1 MKNVTNL
8 FIGAALIVSMAS
20 CTKPEPS
27 VFTPIADKIDTA
39 NYSKVIDGEQ
49 VSLFTLKSGKIG
61 MKVTNYGARVVALC
75 VPAKDGKPV
84 DVALGYNSIDEY
96 VNNKEYFFGAAIGRY
111 GNRIGDARF
120 KLDSVEYTLAANDGK
135 NHLHGGVKGYYDVVW
150 KAKQLSDSKIEFT
163 YLSANGEEGYPG
175 NLSITMTYELTPAG
189 EFKIDYKATTDQ
201 KTVCNLTNHTYF
213 NLSGEGSET
222 INDHLLTFNADNF
235 TPVDSTLIPT
245 GEILPVAGTPM
256 DFSKATAIG
265 ERVDADFAQLKY
277 GKGYD
282 HNWVINKKGE
292 GVELAA
298 TVVSPVTGIKLE
310 VLTDQPG
317 IQFYGGNFLDAVV
330 SGKSGKPYVF
340 RSAFCLETQH
350 FPDSPNKPEFP
361 SVVLEPGQTYTHTCI
376 YKFSVQ

>member
-8 FIGAALIVSMAS
+8 LIGAAVVLSMAS

-27 VFTPIADKIDTA
+27 VFTETVDKIDSA

-75 VPAKDGKPV
+75 VPSKDGKQV

-120 KLDSVEYTLAANDGK
+120 SLDSVEYTLAANDGK

-150 KAKQLSDSKIEFT
+150 KAKQLSDSKVEFT

-256 DFSKATAIG
+256 DFTKATAIG
-265 ERVDADFAQLKY
+265 ERVDADFVQLKY

-330 SGKSGKPYVF
+330 SGKLGKPYVF

-350 FPDSPNKPEFP
+350 FPDSPNKPEFS

-376 YKFSVQ
+376 YKFAIQ

>member
-8 FIGAALIVSMAS
+8 FIGAALVVSMAS

-27 VFTPIADKIDTA
+27 VFTPVADKIDAA
-39 NYSKVIDGEQ
+39 NFSKVIDGEQ

-120 KLDSVEYTLAANDGK
+120 KLDSVEYKLAANDGK

-201 KTVCNLTNHTYF
+201 KTICNLTNHTYF

-256 DFSKATAIG
+256 DFSKPTAIG
-265 ERVDADFAQLKY
+265 ERANADFAQLKF

-317 IQFYGGNFLDAVV
+317 VQFYGGNFLDAVV

-361 SVVLEPGQTYTHTCI
+361 TVVLEPGQTYTHTCI

>member
-1 MKNVTNL
+1 MKNLTNF
-8 FIGAALIVSMAS
+8 FIGAAVLLSLGS
-20 CTKPEPS
+20 CTQPKPS
-27 VFTPIADKIDTA
+27 VFTETVDKIDSA

-49 VSLFTLKSGKIG
+49 VSLFTLKSGNIG

-75 VPAKDGKPV
+75 VPGKDGKPV

-96 VNNKEYFFGAAIGRY
+96 VNNNEYFFGAAIGRY

-120 KLDSVEYTLAANDGK
+120 NLDSVEYPLAANNGK
-135 NHLHGGVKGYYDVVW
+135 NHLHGGVKGYFDVVW
-150 KAKQLSDSKIEFT
+150 KAKQLSESKVEFT
-163 YLSANGEEGYPG
+163 YLSVDGEEGYPG
-175 NLSITMTYELTPAG
+175 NLSITMTYELTPDG

-201 KTVCNLTNHTYF
+201 KTLCNLTNHTYF

-235 TPVDSTLIPT
+235 TPVDSTLITT

-256 DFSKATAIG
+256 DFSKATVIG
-265 ERVDADFAQLKY
+265 DRVDADFVQIKY

-317 IQFYGGNFLDAVV
+317 IQFYGGNFLDAAVT
-330 SGKSGKPYVF
+330 GKSGKPYVF

-376 YKFSVQ
+376 YKFAIQ

>member
-84 DVALGYNSIDEY
+84 DVSLGYNSIDEY

-235 TPVDSTLIPT
+235 TPVDSTLITT

-350 FPDSPNKPEFP
+350 YPDSPNKPEFP

>member
-1 MKNVTNL
+1 MKNVTNFL
-8 FIGAALIVSMAS
+8 IGAAVVLSLGS
-20 CTKPEPS
+20 CTQPKPS
-27 VFTPIADKIDTA
+27 VFTETVDKIDSA

-49 VSLFTLKSGKIG
+49 VSLYTLKSGNIG

-75 VPAKDGKPV
+75 VPGKDGKQV

-120 KLDSVEYTLAANDGK
+120 SLDSVEYTLAANDGK
-135 NHLHGGVKGYYDVVW
+135 NHLHGGVKGYCDVVW
-150 KAKQLSDSKIEFT
+150 KANQLSDSKVEFT

-256 DFSKATAIG
+256 DFTKATAIG
-265 ERVDADFAQLKY
+265 ERVDADFVQLKY

-317 IQFYGGNFLDAVV
+317 IQFYGGNFLDAAV
-330 SGKSGKPYVF
+330 SGKLGKPYVF

-350 FPDSPNKPEFP
+350 FPDSPNKPEFS

-376 YKFSVQ
+376 YKFSIQ

>member
-84 DVALGYNSIDEY
+84 DVSLGYNSIDEY

-135 NHLHGGVKGYYDVVW
+135 NHLHGGVKGYCDVVW
-150 KAKQLSDSKIEFT
+150 KAKQLSESKIEFT

-235 TPVDSTLIPT
+235 TPVDSTLITT

-350 FPDSPNKPEFP
+350 YPDSPNKPEFP

>member
-84 DVALGYNSIDEY
+84 DVSLGYNSIDEY

-235 TPVDSTLIPT
+235 TPVDSTLITT

-265 ERVDADFAQLKY
+265 ERADADFAQLKY

>member
-8 FIGAALIVSMAS
+8 FIGAALVVSMAS

-27 VFTPIADKIDTA
+27 VFTPVADKIDTA

-49 VSLFTLKSGKIG
+49 VSLFTLKSGKVG

-84 DVALGYNSIDEY
+84 DVSLGYNSIDEY

-150 KAKQLSDSKIEFT
+150 KAKQLSESKIEFT

-235 TPVDSTLIPT
+235 TPVDSTLITT

-350 FPDSPNKPEFP
+350 YPDSPNKPEFP

>member
-1 MKNVTNL
+1 MKNVSNL
-8 FIGAALIVSMAS
+8 LIGAALVVSMAS
-20 CTKPEPS
+20 CTKTQPS
-27 VFTPIADKIDTA
+27 VFTETVDKIDVA

-49 VSLFTLKSGKIG
+49 VSLYTLKSGNIG

-75 VPAKDGKPV
+75 VPGKDGKPV
-84 DVALGYNSIDEY
+84 DVALGYNSVDEY

-120 KLDSVEYTLAANDGK
+120 SLDSVEYTLAANDGK
-135 NHLHGGVKGYYDVVW
+135 NHLHGGVKGYCDVVW
-150 KAKQLSDSKIEFT
+150 KANQISESKIEFT

-175 NLSITMTYELTPAG
+175 NLSITMTYELTPAD

-213 NLSGEGSET
+213 NLSGEGNET
-222 INDHLLTFNADNF
+222 INDHLLTIYADST
-235 TPVDSTLIPT
+235 TPVDPTLIPT
-245 GEILPVAGTPM
+245 GEIAPVAGTPM
-256 DFSKATAIG
+256 DFTKATAIG
-265 ERVDADFAQLKY
+265 ERVDADFEQLKF

-292 GVELAA
+292 GIELAA
-298 TVVSPVTGIKLE
+298 TVVSPVTGIKLD

-317 IQFYGGNFLDAVV
+317 IQFYGGNFLDAAV
-330 SGKSGKPYVF
+330 SGKSGKPYVY

-376 YKFSVQ
+376 YKFSIQ